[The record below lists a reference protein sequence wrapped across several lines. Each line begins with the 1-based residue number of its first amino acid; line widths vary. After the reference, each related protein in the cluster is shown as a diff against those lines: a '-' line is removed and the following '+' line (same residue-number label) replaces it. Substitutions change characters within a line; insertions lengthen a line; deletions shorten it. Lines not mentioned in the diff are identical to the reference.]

1 MRLVALAVVTA
12 LVACS
17 SSDDEDAAATS
28 ASFQALAEAQ
38 CQLSARCSPLNLKI
52 QFGDVARC
60 TNVLSTALGAQTNL
74 GGLLVTQGQ
83 VDGCKASL
91 ASRACNETTDNAACA
106 FKGMLADGVACG
118 VNAQCASGSCF
129 YAATNGVVADC
140 GICTARAVEG
150 QSCAASACAGGLNC
164 KKSSKC
170 VVPAAVNGACT
181 DSFDCAGVLECV
193 EAKCVAPLPKGAAC
207 TETSA
212 PCDGS
217 QGLIC
222 VSQNATTNTC
232 IEIGVAQVGETCGFI
247 EAENTV
253 KACQRSSCATAGN
266 ANSGTC
272 VAFKPAGA
280 ACSPQDVPC
289 DSGLECRSGTCKQPD
304 ASVCK

>member
-1 MRLVALAVVTA
+1 MPAQRAVLAA
-12 LVACS
+12 QS
-17 SSDDEDAAATS
+17 EDPVWRRRS
-28 ASFQALAEAQ
+28 VHE
-38 CQLSARCSPLNLKI
+38 RPEH
-52 QFGDVARC
+52 
-60 TNVLSTALGAQTNL
+60 GAKTNL

-212 PCDGS
+212 PAHHAMARRGS
-217 QGLIC
+217 SAC
-222 VSQNATTNTC
+222 RRARRRTRASR
-232 IEIGVAQVGETCGFI
+232 CGFI